1 MIPRPEW
8 NLILTGWF
16 LLELLCT
23 PVQPGGFYM
32 FRAFDMGPRTT
43 QSRSLLLWQDWRGIR
58 VVYWSTFNLNCHMA
72 VSGTTPVLINYHCPT
87 TCCLIRTVIHYCQL
101 PMDPT
106 DFFLMWISIKLTVM
120 RHNLKML
127 DKKPKKPECV
137 LLLQT
142 DRNAWKS
149 KLHVIFFF
157 FFFMILKV
165 QIQGDESVGKPEIY
179 F

>member
-1 MIPRPEW
+1 VKPNIDWLIFYLSYYVHLCSPEDFTCSEHSTWVLEPPRA
-8 NLILTGWF
+8 GH
-16 LLELLCT
+16 CC
-23 PVQPGGFYM
+23 
-32 FRAFDMGPRTT
+32 FDKTEEV
-43 QSRSLLLWQDWRGIR
+43 L

-87 TCCLIRTVIHYCQL
+87 TCCLIRAVIHYCQL

-142 DRNAWKS
+142 DRNA
-149 KLHVIFFF
+149 
-157 FFFMILKV
+157 
-165 QIQGDESVGKPEIY
+165 
-179 F
+179 